1 MNICLRQ
8 LNGCDDASE
17 VSMLIAGT
25 GGLGVVG
32 LTKLM
37 ADCFGAHF
45 PCVHTQETR
54 GIAQRRAPVCSIVRA
69 GRTIRSARLPDGLV
83 DVVLAVEVAE
93 ALRAAAYM
101 TAGTLCVLADLSIP
115 ASGAMSAASSGVS
128 VAQVVDALEARG
140 VQVLVV
146 PVAHWLRSE
155 CLPEMLSSTAVFGAA
170 AHLFGYSLEQAE
182 TRLARQFGSRMWAQN
197 RDALR
202 IGYRAAQG
210 LDSEVEIPATLPLPR
225 AAGLELVAV

>member
-1 MNICLRQ
+1 
-8 LNGCDDASE
+8 
-17 VSMLIAGT
+17 MLIAGT

-155 CLPEMLSSTAVFGAA
+155 CLPD
-170 AHLFGYSLEQAE
+170 
-182 TRLARQFGSRMWAQN
+182 SRSAK
-197 RDALR
+197 
-202 IGYRAAQG
+202 
-210 LDSEVEIPATLPLPR
+210 S
-225 AAGLELVAV
+225 

>member
-83 DVVLAVEVAE
+83 DVMLAVEVAE
-93 ALRAAAYM
+93 ALRAAPYVRP
-101 TAGTLCVLADLSIP
+101 GTLCVLADLMIP
-115 ASGAMSAASSGVS
+115 ASGALSAAASTLS
-128 VAQVVDALEARG
+128 VPRVVAALEAQEA
-140 VQVLVV
+140 QVLVV

-155 CLPEMLSSTAVFGAA
+155 GLPEMLSSTAVFGAA
-170 AHLFGYSLEQAE
+170 AQLFGYSLEQAE
-182 TRLARQFGSRMWAQN
+182 ARLARQFGSRMWAQN
-197 RDALR
+197 REALR
-202 IGYRAAQG
+202 IGYGAAQG
-210 LDSEVEIPATLPLPR
+210 FDNEIETPAMLPLPR
-225 AAGLELVAV
+225 AASLELVAA